1 MSEMFCGVFN
11 TVKEETGVKI
21 GIIGPQ
27 TTATVI
33 QQVVE
38 KEFPEIQLVFRCS
51 EFYEESAAI
60 AEAFQNERE
69 VEGLLFTGPTNYAYA
84 RKRLVPTIPWN
95 YLPHSRTSVYQ
106 ALFEAAVMYHS
117 DLKAISVDR
126 YEEELLREVLSLAG
140 LGETRILRAP
150 FGEEEYDFERKLLE
164 FHRSNY
170 REGRVSVCV
179 TSMEHICQ
187 PCGTRGSPACGCIRP
202 RRWCRNSCTTCSCC
216 ICPPRRIRGGWR

>member
-1 MSEMFCGVFN
+1 MSEMFCEVFN

-60 AEAFQNERE
+60 AEVFQNERE

-126 YEEELLREVLSLAG
+126 YEEELLREVLS
-140 LGETRILRAP
+140 
-150 FGEEEYDFERKLLE
+150 
-164 FHRSNY
+164 
-170 REGRVSVCV
+170 
-179 TSMEHICQ
+179 
-187 PCGTRGSPACGCIRP
+187 
-202 RRWCRNSCTTCSCC
+202 
-216 ICPPRRIRGGWR
+216 